1 MPGLKAAQTKK
12 RQGRKSASL
21 PPLIVSSVF
30 CMYSALAA
38 PYDSHFR
45 AGLAGGG
52 ASQSS
57 VRRADI
63 SEVGCEANGDG
74 QFPGTGSGKKK
85 TAKDSRSYV
94 AGVQFGNSIR
104 KSVYGLK
111 RRSVLSQRFGIRSS
125 GRTFRSIL
133 RPVRLVRLSRSRCLG
148 LSASL
153 SLCFPASLSPSLS
166 GPWVTRRAA
175 PERVRQRRLRESRP
189 AAWQRASRPR
199 AHAPEAPRHPS

>member
-74 QFPGTGSGKKK
+74 QFLGTGSGKKK

-133 RPVRLVRLSRSRCLG
+133 RPVRLVRLSLLSRL
-148 LSASL
+148 SL
-153 SLCFPASLSPSLS
+153 SLPPR
-166 GPWVTRRAA
+166 VIRRAA

-189 AAWQRASRPR
+189 AAWRRASRPR
-199 AHAPEAPRHPS
+199 AHAPEVPRHPS